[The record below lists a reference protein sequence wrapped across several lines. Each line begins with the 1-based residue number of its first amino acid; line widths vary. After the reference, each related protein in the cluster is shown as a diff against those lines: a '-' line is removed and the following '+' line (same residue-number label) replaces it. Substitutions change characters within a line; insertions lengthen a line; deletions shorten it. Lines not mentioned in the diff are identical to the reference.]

1 MPAPARK
8 ANGKPANGKPSRF
21 RSEEFV
27 PNLMRRVSERLS
39 KSLAEALKPF
49 DQTPNAWRVL
59 VALVNREGASIS
71 ELAELTI
78 IDQSTLSRT
87 IDRMEEQRLVK
98 RMPGEGDGRVVTVA
112 LTEAGQRAFEEML
125 PIASAQYEWAIR
137 DIPAKNVDVIR
148 TTLQQM
154 LKNLRFSPIK

>member
-1 MPAPARK
+1 MR
-8 ANGKPANGKPSRF
+8 RF
-21 RSEEFV
+21 RSDEFV
-27 PNLMRRVSERLS
+27 PYLMRRVSERLS

-59 VALVNREGASIS
+59 VALVSRDRASIS
-71 ELAELTI
+71 ELAEFTI

-87 IDRMEEQRLVK
+87 VDRMEQQRLVK
-98 RMPGEGDGRVVTVA
+98 RTPSDADGRTVVVS
-112 LTEAGQRAFEEML
+112 LTDAGQRAFDQML

-137 DIPAKNVDVIR
+137 GIPARNVDVMR

-154 LKNLRFSPIK
+154 LNNIRFSPIK

>member
-1 MPAPARK
+1 MR
-8 ANGKPANGKPSRF
+8 RF
-21 RSEEFV
+21 RSDEFV
-27 PNLMRRVSERLS
+27 PYLMRRVSERLS

-59 VALVNREGASIS
+59 VALASRERASIS
-71 ELAELTI
+71 ELAEFTI

-87 IDRMEEQRLVK
+87 VDRMEEQRLVK
-98 RMPGEGDGRVVTVA
+98 RAPSEADGRTVVVS
-112 LTEAGQRAFEEML
+112 LTEAGQRAFEQML

-137 DIPAKNVDVIR
+137 GIPARNVDVMR

-154 LKNLRFSPIK
+154 LNNIRFSPIK

>member
-1 MPAPARK
+1 MP
-8 ANGKPANGKPSRF
+8 RF
-21 RSEEFV
+21 RADDFV
-27 PNLMRRVSERLS
+27 PYLMRRVSERLS

-59 VALVNREGASIS
+59 VALINRERASIS

-98 RMPGEGDGRVVTVA
+98 RMPGDDDGRIVAVA

-137 DIPAKNVDVIR
+137 GIPARNVDALR
-148 TTLQQM
+148 STLQQM
-154 LKNLRFSPIK
+154 LNNIRFSPIK

>member
-1 MPAPARK
+1 MR
-8 ANGKPANGKPSRF
+8 RF
-21 RSEEFV
+21 RSDEFV
-27 PNLMRRVSERLS
+27 PYLMRRVSERLS

-59 VALVNREGASIS
+59 VALASRERASIS
-71 ELAELTI
+71 ELAEFTI

-87 IDRMEEQRLVK
+87 VARMEEQRLVK
-98 RMPGEGDGRVVTVA
+98 RAPSEADGRTVVVS
-112 LTEAGQRAFEEML
+112 LTEAGQRAFEQML

-137 DIPAKNVDVIR
+137 GIPARNVDVMR

-154 LKNLRFSPIK
+154 LNNIRFSPIK

>member
-1 MPAPARK
+1 MHTHIKAEMP
-8 ANGKPANGKPSRF
+8 RF
-21 RSEEFV
+21 RSDDFV
-27 PNLMRRVSERLS
+27 PYLMRRVSERLS

-59 VALVNREGASIS
+59 VALINRERASIS

-98 RMPGEGDGRVVTVA
+98 RMPGDDDGRIVAVA

-137 DIPAKNVDVIR
+137 GVPARNVDALR
-148 TTLQQM
+148 STLQQM
-154 LKNLRFSPIK
+154 LNNIRFSPIK

>member
-1 MPAPARK
+1 MR
-8 ANGKPANGKPSRF
+8 RF
-21 RSEEFV
+21 RSDEFV
-27 PNLMRRVSERLS
+27 PYLMRRVSERLS

-59 VALVNREGASIS
+59 VALVSRDRASIS
-71 ELAELTI
+71 ELAEFTI

-98 RMPGEGDGRVVTVA
+98 RAPSEADGRTVVVS
-112 LTEAGQRAFEEML
+112 LTESGQRAFEQML

-137 DIPAKNVDVIR
+137 GIPARNVDVMR

-154 LKNLRFSPIK
+154 LNNIRFSPIK

>member
-1 MPAPARK
+1 M
-8 ANGKPANGKPSRF
+8 
-21 RSEEFV
+21 
-27 PNLMRRVSERLS
+27 
-39 KSLAEALKPF
+39 AEALKPF

-59 VALVNREGASIS
+59 VALINRERASIS

-98 RMPGEGDGRVVTVA
+98 RMPGDDDGRIVAVA

-137 DIPAKNVDVIR
+137 GVPARNVDALR
-148 TTLQQM
+148 STLQQM
-154 LKNLRFSPIK
+154 LNNIRFSPIK

>member
-1 MPAPARK
+1 MP
-8 ANGKPANGKPSRF
+8 RF

-27 PNLMRRVSERLS
+27 PYLMRRVSERLS

-59 VALVNREGASIS
+59 VALMNRERASVT

-98 RMPGEGDGRVVTVA
+98 RMPGDADARIVVVA
-112 LTEAGQRAFEEML
+112 LTEVGQRAFEQML

-137 DIPAKNVDVIR
+137 GIAPKNVDLLR
-148 TTLQQM
+148 STLQQM
-154 LKNLRFSPIK
+154 LNNIRISPIK

>member
-1 MPAPARK
+1 MR
-8 ANGKPANGKPSRF
+8 RF
-21 RSEEFV
+21 RSDEFV
-27 PNLMRRVSERLS
+27 PYLMRRVSERLS

-59 VALVNREGASIS
+59 VALVSRDRASIS
-71 ELAELTI
+71 ELAEFTI

-87 IDRMEEQRLVK
+87 VDRMEEQRLVK
-98 RMPGEGDGRVVTVA
+98 RAPSEADGRTVVVSV
-112 LTEAGQRAFEEML
+112 TEAGQRAFEQML

-137 DIPAKNVDVIR
+137 GIPARNVDVMR

-154 LKNLRFSPIK
+154 LNNIRFSPIK

>member
-1 MPAPARK
+1 MR
-8 ANGKPANGKPSRF
+8 RF

-27 PNLMRRVSERLS
+27 PYLMRRVSERLS

-59 VALVNREGASIS
+59 VALVSRERASIT

-87 IDRMEEQRLVK
+87 IDRMEEQRMVK
-98 RMPGEGDGRVVTVA
+98 RAPGDADGRIVVVA
-112 LTEAGQRAFEEML
+112 LTESGQRAFEQML

-137 DIPAKNVDVIR
+137 GIPAKNVDVMR

-154 LKNLRFSPIK
+154 LNNIRFSPIK

>member
-1 MPAPARK
+1 MATQAKRQTS
-8 ANGKPANGKPSRF
+8 SR
-21 RSEEFV
+21 RSEPRFQAEEFV
-27 PNLMRRVSERLS
+27 PYVIRRVSERLS

-59 VALVNREGASIS
+59 VALISRNTATIS
-71 ELAELTI
+71 ELADLTI

-87 IDRMEEQRLVK
+87 IDRLEDQGLVK
-98 RMPGEGDGRVVTVA
+98 RLPSEADGRTVPVA

-137 DIPAKNVDVIR
+137 GIPEKNLGVLKA
-148 TTLQQM
+148 TLQQM
-154 LKNLRFSPIK
+154 MKNIRFSPIK

>member
-1 MPAPARK
+1 MPATARK
-8 ANGKPANGKPSRF
+8 ANGKARRF

-27 PNLMRRVSERLS
+27 PYVMRRVTERLS

-59 VALVNREGASIS
+59 VALVDRDGASIS
-71 ELAELTI
+71 QLAELTI

-98 RMPGEGDGRVVTVA
+98 RTAGGPDARVVTVS
-112 LTEAGQRAFEEML
+112 LTEAGQRAFDEIL
-125 PIASAQYEWAIR
+125 PVASAQYEWAVR
-137 DIPAKNVDVIR
+137 NVPARNMDIVR
-148 TTLQQM
+148 STLRQM
-154 LKNLRFSPIK
+154 LDNLRFSPIK